1 MATYNIHEPFN
12 FTCPFKG
19 FLRLH
24 CAGIGKAI
32 LDSSGAHESCPESRM
47 TTSWDVNIL
56 MVLLA
61 TKYLG
66 VIGLWCLWQILRP
79 ITNCRQIWQQYNLS
93 GVFCLDG
100 SGLNRWQIETDF
112 FSILFLSFMLSH
124 FIFVRNNTKIIF
136 FCYTFLVAFC
146 IAMQVLLPLVK

>member
-47 TTSWDVNIL
+47 TTGWDVNIL

-79 ITNCRQIWQQYNLS
+79 NVVKFGSNIICL
-93 GVFCLDG
+93 VFFCLDG